1 MNVCIRVAP
10 TVPSAKRNR
19 CVQRPASSGGC
30 SDALKFFLLADGVG
44 SDITLTGLG
53 QFIDDAVFERP
64 LGLVRA
70 LLCTLGQVGY
80 GEVKTTGG
88 LGVHCLWL

>member
-1 MNVCIRVAP
+1 MFAFSCVHSPKRE
-10 TVPSAKRNR
+10 RNR
-19 CVQRPASSGGC
+19 CLQRAASPGRC

-53 QFIDDAVFERP
+53 QLIDDAVFERP

-70 LLCTLGQVGY
+70 LLRTFGQVGE
-80 GEVKTTGG
+80 GEVKTTRG
-88 LGVHCLWL
+88 